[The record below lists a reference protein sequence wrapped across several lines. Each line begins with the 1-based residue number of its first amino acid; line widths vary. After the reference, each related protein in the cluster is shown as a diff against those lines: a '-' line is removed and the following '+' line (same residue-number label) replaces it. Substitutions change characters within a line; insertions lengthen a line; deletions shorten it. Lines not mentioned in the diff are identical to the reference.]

1 MTTKTTDLQWEIQA
15 YGMTKAELNRMVK
28 TQAFPG
34 QELMFAAGM
43 LSDAQQVLDP
53 EFNADGWVSPETA
66 NQARQYV
73 NCAKAIIFDV
83 KDPSRRKAMGE
94 TA

>member
-53 EFNADGWVSPETA
+53 EFNADGWVSPETLLIKH
-66 NQARQYV
+66 V
-73 NCAKAIIFDV
+73 NISTV
-83 KDPSRRKAMGE
+83 PRPSCLMSW
-94 TA
+94 THHVVVQ

>member
-53 EFNADGWVSPETA
+53 EFNAMVGLVLKLLTKHVNMSTVP
-66 NQARQYV
+66 RQSCLMSWTHHV
-73 NCAKAIIFDV
+73 V
-83 KDPSRRKAMGE
+83 VQ
-94 TA
+94 